1 MLAILKN
8 PSLCSARSLLARRNC
23 LDGGVDVVTP
33 RWACGP
39 TLSRITE
46 RMKKISYSGYR
57 FPPEI
62 IHQAIWLYSCSPSGC
77 AWRSMKLR
85 HFRPPENHVD
95 CADFLVELRGFE
107 PETLP
112 GAGIRRA

>member
-1 MLAILKN
+1 MLAILKS
-8 PSLCSARSLLARRNC
+8 PSLRSARSLLACRNC

-46 RMKKISYSGYR
+46 RMKKISHSGYR

-62 IHQAIWLYSCSPSGC
+62 IHQAIWLYSGSPSGC

-95 CADFLVELRGFE
+95 LRR
-107 PETLP
+107 LP
-112 GAGIRRA
+112 GGAEGIRT